1 MRPVKIILNGIILL
15 SSVVF
20 AQEAQPT
27 TDGPSNPPGVT
38 GNVHYANLM
47 NASLWFYE
55 AQRSGKLPSTNRVA
69 WYVIFIFIFIFFFI
83 FFLFLPR

>member
-1 MRPVKIILNGIILL
+1 MRPVTILLNSVVLL

-20 AQEAQPT
+20 AQTPIP
-27 TDGPSNPPGVT
+27 DGLTNPPGVT

-55 AQRSGKLPSTNRVA
+55 AQRSGKLPSNNRVP
-69 WYVIFIFIFIFFFI
+69 W
-83 FFLFLPR
+83 

>member
-1 MRPVKIILNGIILL
+1 MRSAKIFFNSIILL
-15 SSVVF
+15 SSAVF

-27 TDGPSNPPGVT
+27 TDGPSNPAGVT

-69 WYVIFIFIFIFFFI
+69 WYVVYFFI
-83 FFLFLPR
+83 YFLPR

>member
-1 MRPVKIILNGIILL
+1 MRPITLLYGGIALL
-15 SSVVF
+15 SSTIF

-55 AQRSGKLPSTNRVA
+55 AQRSGKLPSNNRVS
-69 WYVIFIFIFIFFFI
+69 W
-83 FFLFLPR
+83 